1 MYSNRGGVS
10 RIVTGPS
17 AGTYL
22 RLCGAFDAK
31 GRQTNSGIH
40 QIGELDGV
48 PVFKAP
54 SSIIP
59 TDEMLCV

>member
-1 MYSNRGGVS
+1 
-10 RIVTGPS
+10 
-17 AGTYL
+17 L
-22 RLCGAFDAK
+22 RLSGAFDSK
-31 GRQTNSGIH
+31 GRQANIGIH
-40 QIGELDGV
+40 QIGQLEEI